1 VRRVRRRP
9 ARGANVVLRM
19 SATASPPHAA
29 RFDGWRVV
37 ALGAGLIWLGPGL
50 LECYGFLA
58 TPFAREFGLT
68 GEQFGLG
75 IASFILPVVVAG
87 PALGALLDRAPLR
100 PVLLGAIALAA
111 CALAALSRAQSATAL
126 AVYGG
131 VAALGIGTYGQ
142 LGPNVMV
149 AGWFVRLR
157 GRALALASL
166 GTSCA
171 GITIPLISQ
180 PLIAG
185 IGWRGM
191 ALSFAAALVLLLA
204 PAVTWLAV
212 KRPEDVGQT
221 QDGDAANG
229 IAPARSLAPEPP
241 VPIGPVL
248 RDRNFWLLG
257 ASLAIGTAASLG
269 GVHLV
274 KHMENVG
281 VSAAD
286 ARYVP
291 SLMSGGALLGRLA
304 TGWLHERFPQ
314 PLVAAAVFALSGVGW
329 VGVANARDLTAFLLL
344 ALPAGFAAGGFGVS
358 GPVLQASCFGPRVLG
373 LVMGVHGLIALP
385 LMVPAPSL
393 VGRAADQA
401 GSYAPVFVLLGVAM
415 GAAALAMALV
425 RTPRHAR

>member
-1 VRRVRRRP
+1 VRQRAP
-9 ARGANVVLRM
+9 RGATLAARM
-19 SATASPPHAA
+19 TANASPPHAT
-29 RFDGWRVV
+29 RFDGWRIV
-37 ALGAGLIWLGPGL
+37 ALGGGLIWLGPGL

-58 TPFAREFGLT
+58 TPFGREFGLT

-75 IASFILPVVVAG
+75 IAAFILPVVIAG

-100 PVLLGAIALAA
+100 PVLLCAIALAA

-126 AVYGG
+126 AVCGG
-131 VAALGIGTYGQ
+131 AAALGIGTYGQ

-180 PLIAG
+180 PLIAQL
-185 IGWRGM
+185 GWRGM
-191 ALSFAAALVLLLA
+191 TLSFAAALVLLLA
-204 PAVTWLAV
+204 PAVAWLAV

-221 QDGDAANG
+221 QDGDAASEN
-229 IAPARSLAPEPP
+229 APAPSLAPEPP
-241 VPIGPVL
+241 VQIWPVL

-257 ASLAIGTAASLG
+257 TSLAIATAASLG

-291 SLMSGGALLGRLA
+291 SLMSAGALLGRLA
-304 TGWLHERFPQ
+304 TGWLHERLPQ
-314 PLVAAAVFALSGVGW
+314 PLVAAAVFALSGIGW
-329 VGVANARDLTAFLLL
+329 VGIANARDLTAFLVL
-344 ALPAGFAAGGFGVS
+344 ALPAGFAGGGFGVS

-373 LVMGVHGLIALP
+373 RVMGVHGLIALP
-385 LMVPAPSL
+385 LMLPAPSL

-401 GSYAPVFVLLGVAM
+401 GTYAPVFVQLGFAM

-425 RTPRHAR
+425 RTPRLAR